1 MYCSPVWCPHF
12 MKDITKIERLQHRAT
27 KYVLQ
32 DYNSDYKTHLT
43 KLQLLPL
50 LMYVL
55 EVSDLMSCVNCIKNP
70 TSSFNINSYVS
81 FSDSRTRSTG
91 LKLKHNTT
99 FTNKQHHF
107 ILIVYVDYGTLYQLL
122 IWTYQL
128 SPSRTN

>member
-1 MYCSPVWCPHF
+1 

-70 TSSFNINSYVS
+70 TSSFNINNIIPMY
-81 FSDSRTRSTG
+81 
-91 LKLKHNTT
+91 
-99 FTNKQHHF
+99 HF
-107 ILIVYVDYGTLYQLL
+107 LTAEPDLL
-122 IWTYQL
+122 V
-128 SPSRTN
+128 